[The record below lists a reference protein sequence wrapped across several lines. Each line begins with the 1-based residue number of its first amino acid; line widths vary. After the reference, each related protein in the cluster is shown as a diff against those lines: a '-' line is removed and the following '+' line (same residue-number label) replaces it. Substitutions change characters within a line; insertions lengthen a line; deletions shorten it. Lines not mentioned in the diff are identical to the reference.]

1 MQYSSNIIFT
11 FWKKYNIGYN
21 NEINNLIINTNYNFY
36 TEWLA
41 NFNFFLNKYINNINI
56 KNNILDNFYNLYTL
70 TNFNLTNDYL
80 NLSFSNPKI
89 LFIKLKVIFDR
100 FYNSNN
106 QIYFPNFQINFN
118 DYFKIYFY
126 NNDINN
132 INYNLD
138 NFKNLILNQTNN
150 YNLLNSSFDTILPDE
165 SKNIVPVDLQ
175 NIFYLIAYDLIESLY
190 NNTQLCNYPQIFSFL
205 ILWMNFVFI
214 RLYRRYLD
222 TLYILQNNSELKDN
236 FNKLLNTENKKLT
249 FYYSI
254 YPSNMFTVN
263 DFMNS
268 FYELFYKNSFIAKLS
283 INDNILL
290 SNKFT
295 INKSLLRYADNNSN
309 NFLFQELNITNTY
322 NYILNN
328 NFNNILY

>member
-1 MQYSSNIIFT
+1 MFNLYQKYSLTSFTINNKTETERYYEYIYFFDMLSNNKEQLKSLKKDFDIDICYNYCYNNSLNFDDYKNYVLPFNSLIIYIFLLMQYSSNIIFT

-21 NEINNLIINTNYNFY
+21 NEINNLIINANYNFY
-36 TEWLA
+36 TEWLS
-41 NFNFFLNKYINNINI
+41 NFNFFLNKYINDNYI

-80 NLSFSNPKI
+80 NLSFSNPKL
-89 LFIKLKVIFDR
+89 LFIKLKVIFNR

-175 NIFYLIAYDLIESLY
+175 NIFYLIAYDLIDSLY
-190 NNTQLCNYPQIFSFL
+190 SNTNLCNYPQIFSFL
-205 ILWMNFVFI
+205 IKV
-214 RLYRRYLD
+214 
-222 TLYILQNNSELKDN
+222 
-236 FNKLLNTENKKLT
+236 
-249 FYYSI
+249 
-254 YPSNMFTVN
+254 
-263 DFMNS
+263 
-268 FYELFYKNSFIAKLS
+268 LS
-283 INDNILL
+283 
-290 SNKFT
+290 SG
-295 INKSLLRYADNNSN
+295 
-309 NFLFQELNITNTY
+309 
-322 NYILNN
+322 
-328 NFNNILY
+328 